1 MKKYILSFLL
11 LFVVV
16 LVQAQELNATVK
28 VTTPKLQTA
37 DPAIFKTLEKSLVEL
52 INGTA
57 WTDDEFDIKERIKV
71 SVTINI
77 TEEISST
84 SFRAEMLIQASRPI
98 YNSTQETQLMA
109 LSDKRITFAYEQYQ
123 PLEYAKNVYNNNLTA
138 IISFYCNMI
147 LGYDYDTF
155 SPSGGTP
162 YFQAAQDIMT
172 SIPSNIANSDDG
184 WTATKKKKNRYWML
198 ENVLSPRV
206 APMRQAF
213 YDYHLRGL
221 DRIVDDAE
229 NARKSIG
236 NAITKISQVNRSYP
250 NSMIV
255 QLFAISK
262 GDEIL
267 QIFIVESATTRK
279 KIYDAMIKID
289 APNAS
294 KYEPLLKK

>member
-1 MKKYILSFLL
+1 M
-11 LFVVV
+11 
-16 LVQAQELNATVK
+16 QAQELNATVK
-28 VTTPKLQTA
+28 VSTPKLQTA
-37 DPAIFKTLEKSLVEL
+37 DPAIFKTLEKSLIEL

-57 WTDDEFDIKERIKV
+57 WTDDEFEVSERIKINI
-71 SVTINI
+71 TINI
-77 TEEISST
+77 TEEISAT

-98 YNSTQETQLMA
+98 FNSTQETQLVT
-109 LSDKRITFAYEQYQ
+109 LRDKRITFTYEQYQ
-123 PLEYAKNVYNNNLTA
+123 PLEYAKNVYNNNLTS
-138 IISFYCNMI
+138 IIAFYCNMI

-155 SPSGGTP
+155 SPNGGTP
-162 YFQAAQDIMT
+162 YFQLAQDIMS
-172 SIPSNIANSDDG
+172 SIPSGVANGDDG
-184 WTATKKKKNRYWML
+184 WSAAKGKNRNRYWML

-221 DRIVDDAE
+221 DRIVEDAE
-229 NARKSIG
+229 NARKAIG

-289 APNAS
+289 AANAS
-294 KYEPLLKK
+294 KYEPLLKR